1 MSIKTIYFIV
11 LASLFYL
18 PMQAQTYMTRNGNV
32 GFYSKTPL
40 EDIKAENSQA
50 FAAVDLT
57 KKSVAFT
64 LLQRNFLFPKQL
76 MQEHYNENYVESD
89 KFPKAQFTGTFTG
102 DVANKPGTYK
112 VQVTGQLTLHG
123 VTQPINMPAEI
134 EVQDSKLTAKAAF
147 AVKPSDY
154 NIKIPSLVKDK
165 IASQINIQIVAV
177 CLPAK

>member
-1 MSIKTIYFIV
+1 MKTICFIV
-11 LASLFYL
+11 LASLLYL
-18 PMQAQTYMTRNGNV
+18 PIQAQTYVARNGNV
-32 GFYSKTPL
+32 SFFSKTPL

-50 FAAVDLT
+50 FAAVNLA
-57 KKSVAFT
+57 KKSLAFT

-89 KFPKAQFTGTFTG
+89 KFPKAQFNGTFTG
-102 DVANKPGTYK
+102 DVSDQPGTYK
-112 VQVTGQLTLHG
+112 VQVSGQLTIHG
-123 VTQPINMPAEI
+123 VTQQVQNLPAELD
-134 EVQDSKLTAKAAF
+134 VADGKLTAKAAF

-177 CLPAK
+177 CQPAK

>member
-1 MSIKTIYFIV
+1 MRTICFIV
-11 LASLFYL
+11 LACLLYL
-18 PMQAQTYMTRNGNV
+18 PMQAQIFMTRNGNV
-32 GFYSKTPL
+32 SFFSKTPL

-76 MQEHYNENYVESD
+76 MQEHYNENYVESE
-89 KFPKAQFTGTFTG
+89 KFPKAQFSGTFTG
-102 DVANKPGTYK
+102 DVPAKPGTYK

-123 VTQPINMPAEI
+123 VTQQITVPGEL
-134 EVQDSKLTAKAAF
+134 EVQEGKLTAKSAF
-147 AVKPSDY
+147 AVKPSDF

>member
-1 MSIKTIYFIV
+1 MKTICFIV
-11 LASLFYL
+11 LASLLHL
-18 PMQAQTYMTRNGNV
+18 PMQAQIYMTRNGNV
-32 GFYSKTPL
+32 SFFSKTPL
-40 EDIKAENSQA
+40 EDIKAENNQT
-50 FAAVDLT
+50 FAAVDLS
-57 KKSVAFT
+57 KRSVAFT

-89 KFPKAQFTGTFTG
+89 KFPKAQFSGTFTG
-102 DVANKPGTYK
+102 DVGGKPGTYK
-112 VQVTGQLTLHG
+112 VQVSGQLTLHG
-123 VTQPINMPAEI
+123 VTRQINVPGELEI
-134 EVQDSKLTAKAAF
+134 QEGKLTASSSF

>member
-1 MSIKTIYFIV
+1 MKTICFIV
-11 LASLFYL
+11 LTALFYL
-18 PMQAQTYMTRNGNV
+18 PLQAQTYVTRNGNV
-32 GFYSKTPL
+32 SFYSKTPL

-89 KFPKAQFTGTFTG
+89 KFPKAQFSGTFTG
-102 DVANKPGTYK
+102 DIANRPGTYK
-112 VQVTGQLTLHG
+112 VQVSGQLTLHG
-123 VTQPINMPAEI
+123 VTQPVTVPAEL
-134 EVQDSKLTAKAAF
+134 EMQEGKMTAKAAF

-177 CLPAK
+177 CQPAK

>member
-1 MSIKTIYFIV
+1 MKTICFIV
-11 LASLFYL
+11 LTALFYL
-18 PMQAQTYMTRNGNV
+18 PLQAQTYVTRNGNV
-32 GFYSKTPL
+32 SFYSKTPL
-40 EDIKAENSQA
+40 EDIKAENNQA

-76 MQEHYNENYVESD
+76 MQEHYNENYVESE
-89 KFPKAQFTGTFTG
+89 KFPKAQFSGTFSG
-102 DVANKPGTYK
+102 DVASKPGTYK
-112 VQVTGQLTLHG
+112 VQVNGQLTLHG
-123 VTQPINMPAEI
+123 VTQQVSLPAEL
-134 EVQDSKLTAKAAF
+134 EVQEGKMTAKAAF

-177 CLPAK
+177 CQPAK

>member
-1 MSIKTIYFIV
+1 MRTICFIV
-11 LASLFYL
+11 LVCLFYL

-32 GFYSKTPL
+32 SFFSKTPL

-76 MQEHYNENYVESD
+76 MQEHYNENYVESE
-89 KFPKAQFTGTFTG
+89 KFPKAQFSGTFTG
-102 DVANKPGTYK
+102 DVPAKPGTYK
-112 VQVTGQLTLHG
+112 IQVSGQLTLHG
-123 VTQPINMPAEI
+123 VTQQVTVPGEL
-134 EVQDSKLTAKAAF
+134 EVQEGKLTAKSAF
-147 AVKPSDY
+147 AVKPSDF

>member
-1 MSIKTIYFIV
+1 MKTICFIV
-11 LASLFYL
+11 LACLMYL
-18 PMQAQTYMTRNGNV
+18 PMKAQTYMTRNGNV
-32 GFYSKTPL
+32 SFYSKTPL
-40 EDIKAENSQA
+40 EDIKAQNTQA

-57 KKSVAFT
+57 KKSLAFT
-64 LLQRNFLFPKQL
+64 LLQRNFLFAKEL
-76 MQEHYNENYVESD
+76 MQEHYNENYVESE

-112 VQVTGQLTLHG
+112 VQVNGQLTIHG
-123 VTQPINMPAEI
+123 VTQQVQNLPAELQL
-134 EVQDSKLTAKAAF
+134 EEGKMTAKAAF

-177 CLPAK
+177 CQPAK

>member
-1 MSIKTIYFIV
+1 MKTICFIV
-11 LASLFYL
+11 LASLLYL
-18 PMQAQTYMTRNGNV
+18 PMQAQIFMTRNGNV
-32 GFYSKTPL
+32 SFFSKAPL
-40 EDIKAENSQA
+40 EDIKAENNQA

-76 MQEHYNENYVESD
+76 MQEHYNENYVESE
-89 KFPKAQFTGTFTG
+89 KFPKAQFSGTFTG
-102 DVANKPGTYK
+102 DVPDKPGTYK
-112 VQVTGQLTLHG
+112 VQVSGQLTLHG
-123 VTQPINMPAEI
+123 VTQQINVPGEL
-134 EVQDSKLTAKAAF
+134 EVQEGKLTAKSAF

-165 IASQINIQIVAV
+165 IASQINIKIVAV

>member
-1 MSIKTIYFIV
+1 MKTICFIV
-11 LASLFYL
+11 LASLLYL

-32 GFYSKTPL
+32 SFFSKTPL
-40 EDIKAENSQA
+40 EDIKAENNQA

-64 LLQRNFLFPKQL
+64 LLQRNFLFTKEL

-89 KFPKAQFTGTFTG
+89 KFPKAQFNGTFTG
-102 DVANKPGTYK
+102 DVGSKPGIYK
-112 VQVTGQLTLHG
+112 IQVTGQLTLHG
-123 VTQPINMPAEI
+123 VTQLINVPAEL
-134 EVQDSKLTAKAAF
+134 EVQEGKLTAKAAF

-165 IASQINIQIVAV
+165 IASQINIKIVAV

>member
-1 MSIKTIYFIV
+1 MRTICFIV
-11 LASLFYL
+11 LACLLYL
-18 PMQAQTYMTRNGNV
+18 PMQAQTFMTRNGNV
-32 GFYSKTPL
+32 SFFSKTPL

-89 KFPKAQFTGTFTG
+89 KFPKAQFSGTFTG
-102 DVANKPGTYK
+102 DVPNKPGTYK
-112 VQVTGQLTLHG
+112 VQVSGQLTLHG
-123 VTQPINMPAEI
+123 VTQQITVPGEL
-134 EVQDSKLTAKAAF
+134 EVKDGKVTAKSAF
-147 AVKPSDY
+147 AVKPSDF